1 MHSSLHSF
9 WKCCYSLSYSRSC
22 GGPQVDDDFRSL
34 SLTSII
40 DALPPRPLPLSKSAN
55 HPPSTCGSP
64 NSIPLFAVGAMQPT
78 HLSDPTVETR
88 GDQVVYSSD
97 ERLGSL
103 LVYYISAVGQN
114 QTVKHQTEASVGRLW
129 TLALCR
135 SPHPCDHGRC
145 GIHQSQNTAC
155 YSHPISR
162 SRRRDT
168 TALDQADTDWQLDLQ
183 RRLPS
188 PQTWNE

>member
-1 MHSSLHSF
+1 MHNAAPLHAHCASPSICILRF
-9 WKCCYSLSYSRSC
+9 IHSGNAAIHYAVHAPV

-103 LVYYISAVGQN
+103 LVYYVSAVGQS
-114 QTVKHQTEASVGRLW
+114 QTVKHQTETAVGRLW
-129 TLALCR
+129 TLALYR

-155 YSHPISR
+155 YSHPISPQW
-162 SRRRDT
+162 
-168 TALDQADTDWQLDLQ
+168 TA
-183 RRLPS
+183 RYHCP
-188 PQTWNE
+188 